1 MARHFVTYASVR
13 IVPLPPAAR
22 PGEAQEEDEKKF
34 SKIFPCIEKF
44 VFRYKHV
51 TSFLVLY
58 LML

>member
-22 PGEAQEEDEKKF
+22 PEEAQEDDEKNFEDF
-34 SKIFPCIEKF
+34 SCIEKF